1 MVGALAP
8 AGRLAEFYSLWT
20 FAIQL
25 AAVVGPFS
33 YGLVTWLTDGN
44 HRQALLFTGLFFVMG
59 FLVLLKIDFARGVQ
73 VSDTKQVV
81 NNSKNS
87 REL

>member
-1 MVGALAP
+1 
-8 AGRLAEFYSLWT
+8 
-20 FAIQL
+20 
-25 AAVVGPFS
+25 
-33 YGLVTWLTDGN
+33 
-44 HRQALLFTGLFFVMG
+44 LFTGLFFVVG

-73 VSDTKQVV
+73 LSDTNRVV